1 MEIKTKFN
9 LGDTVY
15 YIENNKIHQGKVVRV
30 ETMSILNERTY
41 NDGSV
46 GTSQSYIETYK
57 VLSNTY
63 NRKKSF
69 ERYLLFAPQ
78 EELLEDLM
86 LPF

>member
-15 YIENNKIHQGKVVRV
+15 YIENNKIHQGKVIRIDTTSV
-30 ETMSILNERTY
+30 LNHYTY
-41 NDGSV
+41 NGGSLEI
-46 GTSQSYIETYK
+46 GESYIETYK
-57 VLSNTY
+57 VSNSEK
-63 NRKKSF
+63 RKQSF
-69 ERYLLFAPQ
+69 ERYLLFATQ

>member
-15 YIENNKIHQGKVVRV
+15 YIENNKIHQGKVVRIDTTSV
-30 ETMSILNERTY
+30 LNHYTY
-41 NDGSV
+41 NGSSLEI
-46 GTSQSYIETYK
+46 GESYIETYK
-57 VLSNTY
+57 VSNSEK
-63 NRKKSF
+63 RKQSF
-69 ERYLLFAPQ
+69 ERYLLFATQ

>member
-15 YIENNKIHQGKVVRV
+15 YIENNKIHQGKVVRIDTTNV
-30 ETMSILNERTY
+30 LNHYTY
-41 NDGSV
+41 NGGSLEI
-46 GTSQSYIETYK
+46 GESYIETYK
-57 VLSNTY
+57 VSNSEK
-63 NRKKSF
+63 RKQSF
-69 ERYLLFAPQ
+69 ERHLLFATQ

>member
-15 YIENNKIHQGKVVRV
+15 YIENNKIHQGKVVRIDTTSV
-30 ETMSILNERTY
+30 LNHYTY
-41 NDGSV
+41 NGGSLEI
-46 GTSQSYIETYK
+46 GESYIETYK
-57 VLSNTY
+57 VSNSEK
-63 NRKKSF
+63 RKQSF
-69 ERYLLFAPQ
+69 ERYLFFATQ

>member
-15 YIENNKIHQGKVVRV
+15 YIENNKIHQGKVVRIDTTSV
-30 ETMSILNERTY
+30 LNHYTY

-46 GTSQSYIETYK
+46 KTSQSYIETYK

-63 NRKKSF
+63 NRKQSF
-69 ERYLLFAPQ
+69 ERHLLFATRQ
-78 EELLEDLM
+78 ELLEDLM

>member
-15 YIENNKIHQGKVVRV
+15 YIENNKIHQGKVVRID
-30 ETMSILNERTY
+30 TTSALNHRTY

-46 GTSQSYIETYK
+46 NTSESYIETYK
-57 VLSNTY
+57 VSNSEK
-63 NRKKSF
+63 RKQSF
-69 ERYLLFAPQ
+69 ERYLLFATQ

-86 LPF
+86 LTF

>member
-15 YIENNKIHQGKVVRV
+15 YIEKNKIHQGKVVRIDTTSV
-30 ETMSILNERTY
+30 LNHYTY
-41 NDGSV
+41 NGGSLEI
-46 GTSQSYIETYK
+46 GESYIETYK
-57 VLSNTY
+57 VSNSEK
-63 NRKKSF
+63 RKQSF
-69 ERYLLFAPQ
+69 ERYLLFATQ

>member
-1 MEIKTKFN
+1 MEIKTKFK

-15 YIENNKIHQGKVVRV
+15 YIENNKIHQGKVVRID
-30 ETMSILNERTY
+30 TTSALNQRTY

-57 VLSNTY
+57 VSNSEK
-63 NRKKSF
+63 RKQSF
-69 ERYLLFAPQ
+69 ERYLLFATQ

>member
-15 YIENNKIHQGKVVRV
+15 YIENNKIHQGKVVRIDTTSV
-30 ETMSILNERTY
+30 LNHYTY
-41 NDGSV
+41 NGGSLEI
-46 GTSQSYIETYK
+46 GESYIETYK
-57 VLSNTY
+57 VSNSEK
-63 NRKKSF
+63 RKQSF
-69 ERYLLFAPQ
+69 ERYLLFATK

>member
-15 YIENNKIHQGKVVRV
+15 YIENNKIHQGKVVGIDTTSV
-30 ETMSILNERTY
+30 LNHYTY
-41 NDGSV
+41 KGGSLEI
-46 GTSQSYIETYK
+46 GESYIETYK
-57 VLSNTY
+57 VSNSEK
-63 NRKKSF
+63 RKQSF
-69 ERYLLFAPQ
+69 ERYLLFATQ

>member
-15 YIENNKIHQGKVVRV
+15 YIENNKIHQGKVVRIDTTSV
-30 ETMSILNERTY
+30 LNHYTY

-46 GTSQSYIETYK
+46 ETSQSYIETYK

-63 NRKKSF
+63 NRKQSF
-69 ERYLLFAPQ
+69 ERHLLFATRQ
-78 EELLEDLM
+78 ELLEDLM

>member
-15 YIENNKIHQGKVVRV
+15 YIENNKIHQGKVVRIDTTSV
-30 ETMSILNERTY
+30 LNHYTY
-41 NDGSV
+41 TDGSV
-46 GTSQSYIETYK
+46 KNSESYIETYK
-57 VLSNTY
+57 VSNSEKR
-63 NRKKSF
+63 NQSF
-69 ERYLLFAPQ
+69 ERYLLFATQ

>member
-15 YIENNKIHQGKVVRV
+15 YIENNKIHQGKVVRIDTTSV
-30 ETMSILNERTY
+30 LNHYTY
-41 NDGSV
+41 NDGRLEI
-46 GTSQSYIETYK
+46 GESYIETYK
-57 VLSNTY
+57 VSNSEK
-63 NRKKSF
+63 RKQSF
-69 ERYLLFAPQ
+69 ERYLLFATQ

>member
-15 YIENNKIHQGKVVRV
+15 YIENNKIHQGKVVRIDTTSV
-30 ETMSILNERTY
+30 LNHYTY
-41 NDGSV
+41 NGGSLEI
-46 GTSQSYIETYK
+46 GESYIETYK
-57 VLSNTY
+57 VSNSEK
-63 NRKKSF
+63 RKQSF
-69 ERYLLFAPQ
+69 ERCLLFATQ

>member
-15 YIENNKIHQGKVVRV
+15 YIENHKIHQGKVVRIDTTSV
-30 ETMSILNERTY
+30 LNHYTY
-41 NDGSV
+41 NGGSLEI
-46 GTSQSYIETYK
+46 GESYIETYK
-57 VLSNTY
+57 VSNSEK
-63 NRKKSF
+63 RKQSF
-69 ERYLLFAPQ
+69 ERYLLFATQ

>member
-15 YIENNKIHQGKVVRV
+15 YIENNKIHQGKVVRID
-30 ETMSILNERTY
+30 TTSALNRYTY
-41 NDGSV
+41 NGGSLEI
-46 GTSQSYIETYK
+46 GESYIETYK
-57 VLSNTY
+57 VSNSKK
-63 NRKKSF
+63 RKQSF
-69 ERYLLFAPQ
+69 ERHLLFATQ

>member
-15 YIENNKIHQGKVVRV
+15 YIENNKIHQGKVLRIDTTSV
-30 ETMSILNERTY
+30 LNHYTY

-46 GTSQSYIETYK
+46 KTSESYIETYK
-57 VLSNTY
+57 VSNSEK
-63 NRKKSF
+63 RKQSF
-69 ERYLLFAPQ
+69 EHYLLFATQ

>member
-15 YIENNKIHQGKVVRV
+15 YIEDNKIHQGKVVRIDTTSV
-30 ETMSILNERTY
+30 LNHYTY
-41 NDGSV
+41 NGGSLEI
-46 GTSQSYIETYK
+46 GESYIETYK
-57 VLSNTY
+57 VSNSEK
-63 NRKKSF
+63 RKQSF
-69 ERYLLFAPQ
+69 ERYLLFATQ

>member
-15 YIENNKIHQGKVVRV
+15 YIENNKIHQGKVVRIDTTSV
-30 ETMSILNERTY
+30 LNHYTY
-41 NDGSV
+41 NGGSLEI
-46 GTSQSYIETYK
+46 GESYIETYK
-57 VLSNTY
+57 VSNSEK
-63 NRKKSF
+63 RKQSF
-69 ERYLLFAPQ
+69 ECYLLFATQ

>member
-15 YIENNKIHQGKVVRV
+15 YIEDNKIHQGKVVRIDTTSV
-30 ETMSILNERTY
+30 LNQRTY

-46 GTSQSYIETYK
+46 GTSESYIETYK

-63 NRKKSF
+63 NSKKSF
-69 ERYLLFAPQ
+69 ECYLLFAPKKNY
-78 EELLEDLM
+78 
-86 LPF
+86 

>member
-1 MEIKTKFN
+1 MDIKTRFN

-15 YIENNKIHQGKVVRV
+15 YIENNKIHQGKVVRIDTTSV
-30 ETMSILNERTY
+30 LNQYTY
-41 NDGSV
+41 NNGSV
-46 GTSQSYIETYK
+46 ETSQSYIETYK

-63 NRKKSF
+63 NRKKLF
-69 ERYLLFAPQ
+69 ERYLLFATQ

>member
-15 YIENNKIHQGKVVRV
+15 YIENNKIHQGKVVRIDTTSV
-30 ETMSILNERTY
+30 LNHYTY
-41 NDGSV
+41 NGGSLEI
-46 GTSQSYIETYK
+46 GESYIETYK
-57 VLSNTY
+57 VSNSEK
-63 NRKKSF
+63 RKQSF
-69 ERYLLFAPQ
+69 ERYLLLATQ

>member
-46 GTSQSYIETYK
+46 GTSHSYIETYK

-69 ERYLLFAPQ
+69 ERYLLFATQ

>member
-15 YIENNKIHQGKVVRV
+15 YIENNKIHQGKVVRIDTTSV
-30 ETMSILNERTY
+30 LNHYTY

-63 NRKKSF
+63 KRKQSF
-69 ERYLLFAPQ
+69 ERYLLFATQ

>member
-15 YIENNKIHQGKVVRV
+15 YIENNKIHQGKVVRIDTTSV
-30 ETMSILNERTY
+30 LNHYTY
-41 NDGSV
+41 NGGSLEI
-46 GTSQSYIETYK
+46 GESYIETYK
-57 VLSNTY
+57 VSNSEK
-63 NRKKSF
+63 RKQSF
-69 ERYLLFAPQ
+69 ERYLLFATQ

>member
-63 NRKKSF
+63 KRKQSF
-69 ERYLLFAPQ
+69 ECYLLFATQ

>member
-15 YIENNKIHQGKVVRV
+15 YIEKNKIHQGKVVRID
-30 ETMSILNERTY
+30 TTSALNQRTY

-46 GTSQSYIETYK
+46 KTSESYIETYK
-57 VLSNTY
+57 VSNSEK
-63 NRKKSF
+63 RKQSF
-69 ERYLLFAPQ
+69 ERYLLFATQ